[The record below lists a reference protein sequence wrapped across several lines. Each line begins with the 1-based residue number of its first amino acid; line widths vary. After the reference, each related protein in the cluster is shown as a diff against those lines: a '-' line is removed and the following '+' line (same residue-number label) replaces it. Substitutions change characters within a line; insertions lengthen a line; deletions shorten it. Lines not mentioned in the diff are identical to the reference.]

1 MEENIYYHIQRIS
14 QDVDD
19 DKWHEGAT
27 ISIGNEHNLFYKNST
42 EFEAKFSRYEDKK
55 NVPWSNA
62 YKYVLANNLLNF
74 DRAYELLECANNII
88 SEYQILL
95 RENVYEE
102 IRRDYFNSLPSRTS
116 CIWLCKEKQL
126 KFWQEQL
133 KEDNYKIFMIEV
145 FGKTFKSNNNMI
157 VAPSDS
163 YKQMRKMAKKYWG
176 YKEKTEKE
184 DDEYL
189 YVGKIKVIKELL

>member
-1 MEENIYYHIQRIS
+1 MCCNNCI
-14 QDVDD
+14 
-19 DKWHEGAT
+19 T
-27 ISIGNEHNLFYKNST
+27 IRVNS
-42 EFEAKFSRYEDKK
+42 
-55 NVPWSNA
+55 
-62 YKYVLANNLLNF
+62 
-74 DRAYELLECANNII
+74 
-88 SEYQILL
+88 
-95 RENVYEE
+95 
-102 IRRDYFNSLPSRTS
+102 YFNSLPSRTS

-163 YKQMRKMAKKYWG
+163 YKQMREMAKKYWG